1 YKGAV
6 YTYNTSGAGNLQNG
20 LNFTADDGQ
29 HWTHAKLQGLEGKV
43 SAIAVSSYEDDFVAV
58 GTNDGVYFSDDHGD
72 TIKYELSNVF
82 QNVTAL
88 AFDAYNPDQLYVAT
102 GGEQSTVYFV
112 GNYNQIST
120 SIKGGFQHYPM
131 LFSLPKGDEIT
142 CLAYSPK
149 LDRIAVA
156 TKKSE
161 VYEYDK
167 RSRKVTKL
175 TETGIA
181 TIEK

>member
-1 YKGAV
+1 D
-6 YTYNTSGAGNLQNG
+6 N
-20 LNFTADDGQ
+20 
-29 HWTHAKLQGLEGKV
+29 
-43 SAIAVSSYEDDFVAV
+43 FVAV

-120 SIKGGFQHYPM
+120 SIKGGFQQYPM

-142 CLAYSPK
+142 SLAYSPK